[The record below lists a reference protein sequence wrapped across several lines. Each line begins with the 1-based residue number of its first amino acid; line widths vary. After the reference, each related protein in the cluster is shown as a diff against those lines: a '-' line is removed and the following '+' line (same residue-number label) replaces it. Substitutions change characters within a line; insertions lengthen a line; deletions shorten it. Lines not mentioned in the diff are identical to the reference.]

1 MTSSDSNP
9 IEALSGLLDERRRYE
24 GWLAQLEARRV
35 DTPSHVVDRVR
46 SDYLLRLDGV
56 TQQLRGRASDL
67 ESSAATLR
75 ARIATL
81 QGEENA
87 RRDERFEL
95 ELRAEVGEYEPE
107 HAHASMAACDVAI
120 TALGNE
126 RAGLEHELSRITEI
140 LALVAPL
147 PAPEPTPPA
156 HGLMDEES
164 ASPAVSG
171 DVSTGAMRDEDGDA
185 GSDERSDVRTDDS
198 HDGGSEDRASALATA
213 SLVPPS
219 PSPLDELAFLQS
231 VVDGPRE
238 GSVPPSPDFASQ
250 GMQRGEGGADML
262 PPPTLTAPRRPV
274 TPLSSSIPA
283 TRDPLANSTNATT
296 LTPGSMPSFLR
307 DMPTEQVKTLKC
319 QECGTMNYPTE
330 WYCERCGGEL
340 AAM

>member
-9 IEALSGLLDERRRYE
+9 IEALSELLEERRRYE

-35 DTPSHVVDRVR
+35 DSPSHVVDRVR

-75 ARIATL
+75 ARIDAL
-81 QGEENA
+81 QADENG

-95 ELRAEVGEYEPE
+95 ELRAEVGEFEPE
-107 HAHASMAACDVAI
+107 RAQESMAACDVAI
-120 TALGNE
+120 TQLGGE
-126 RAGLEHELSRITEI
+126 RAGLEHELSRITEV
-140 LALVAPL
+140 LALVAP
-147 PAPEPTPPA
+147 APVAELEAVPPEA
-156 HGLMDEES
+156 ESSDDERVT
-164 ASPAVSG
+164 AAAG
-171 DVSTGAMRDEDGDA
+171 DEANTADARDDTRDDTRDEVSHEN
-185 GSDERSDVRTDDS
+185 SDE
-198 HDGGSEDRASALATA
+198 RASALSTS
-213 SLVPPS
+213 SLMPPS
-219 PSPLDELAFLQS
+219 PSPMDELAFLQS

-238 GSVPPSPDFASQ
+238 GTAPSSPDFASQ
-250 GMQRGEGGADML
+250 GMHGSQRSADGADLL

-274 TPLSSSIPA
+274 TPLSSSIPS
-283 TRDPLANSTNATT
+283 TRDPLANTNSGST